1 MGFEG
6 LKASSAQ
13 AVEQMRQQPIQI
25 IQGSHP
31 VGMERIS
38 LEMILLGPVGTQVL
52 VMVLGPMMALV
63 IILGP
68 VGIRV
73 RGRQRRVMQKDL
85 ADRMVQEMVGTQ
97 AKVVLAILERG
108 LVETR
113 VLMMVLALAVTREMT
128 TGLVLAA

>member
-1 MGFEG
+1 
-6 LKASSAQ
+6 
-13 AVEQMRQQPIQI
+13 
-25 IQGSHP
+25 
-31 VGMERIS
+31 
-38 LEMILLGPVGTQVL
+38 MILLGPVGTQVL